1 MIATGASPR
10 SHGTVASVLRGLCMP
25 DKAGP
30 GRCRSMTSP
39 WHLS

>member
-10 SHGTVASVLRGLCMP
+10 SHGTVASVLSGLYMP
-25 DKAGP
+25 DRADP